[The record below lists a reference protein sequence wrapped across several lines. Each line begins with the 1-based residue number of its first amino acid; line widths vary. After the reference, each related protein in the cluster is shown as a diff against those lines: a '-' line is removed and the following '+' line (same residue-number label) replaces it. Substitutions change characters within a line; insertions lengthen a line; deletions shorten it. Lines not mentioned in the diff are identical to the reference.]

1 MLVTMLTAMY
11 MMVRV
16 AEQVRQLIR
25 FVIFTYL
32 SAVHLVEISFIV
44 AFARDYE
51 FMIKMLDR
59 DQCDEVFIQSA

>member
-11 MMVRV
+11 MMVRA

-25 FVIFTYL
+25 IIIFTYL
-32 SAVHLVEISFIV
+32 SAVHLVEISFFA

-59 DQCDEVFIQSA
+59 DKCDEVFIQSA